1 MAKLADKRPRSI
13 FEEVGTTRKSVA
25 TPGGIDRGR
34 ANARRGLRIWLGLL
48 FALVVCIVF
57 VGGMTRLTDSG
68 LSITEWAPVSGAI
81 PPLSAEDW
89 EVEFASY
96 KASSQYELMNQGMTL
111 AEFKP
116 IFWWEW
122 GHRQLGRTIGLV
134 WALGFAG
141 FLLLRRVPAGWSTRF
156 LGLGVLIGLQGAV
169 GWWMVH
175 SGLQDGMIS
184 VASYRLATHLGLA
197 FAILGLITWYMLK
210 LGRREVDLLQARRS
224 AERKLWGGMTGLMHL
239 GFVQIILG
247 ALVAGIDAGR
257 AFPTWP
263 LMGDSFF
270 PPDPFQLEPLWRNF
284 FEDAG
289 LVQFIHRVAGYLLL
303 ILGVV
308 VWFRGSR
315 SPHRATRFA
324 VNAVLAMLVVQMV
337 LGIVTALYA
346 APLHAAITHQLGA
359 VLLWVLILRA
369 RFLAR
374 YPHVQSL
381 RKIRK

>member
-1 MAKLADKRPRSI
+1 MARSTRSI
-13 FEEVGTTRKSVA
+13 FEEVATTEKAVA

-34 ANARRGLRIWLGLL
+34 PDARRAIRIWLGVL
-48 FALVVCIVF
+48 FALVVAIIF

-68 LSITEWAPVSGAI
+68 LSITVWDPVTGAI
-81 PPLSAEDW
+81 PPMNAADW
-89 EVEFASY
+89 TTEFEAY
-96 KASSQYELMNQGMTL
+96 KASPQYELMNQGMSMS
-111 AEFKP
+111 EFQY

-134 WALGFAG
+134 WALGFFG
-141 FLLLRRVPAGWSTRF
+141 FLVAGRIPTGWTKR
-156 LGLGVLIGLQGAV
+156 LLGVGALIGVQGAI

-175 SGLQDGMIS
+175 SGLQDGMVT
-184 VASYRLATHLGLA
+184 VASYRLATHLGAA
-197 FAILGLITWYMLK
+197 FVILGLIAWFILR
-210 LGRREVDLLQARRS
+210 LGRRESDLLQARRS
-224 AERKLWGGMTGLMHL
+224 GERKLWGGMTGLMHL

-263 LMGDSFF
+263 LMGDGFF

-289 LVQFIHRVAGYLLL
+289 LVQFIHRMAGYLLL
-303 ILGVV
+303 ALGIA
-308 VWFRGSR
+308 VWLRGRR
-315 SPHRATRFA
+315 SPHPSTRFA
-324 VNAVLAMLVVQMV
+324 VNAVLAMLLVQMV
-337 LGIVTALYA
+337 LGIVTALYS

-374 YPHVQSL
+374 YPYVQSV
-381 RKIRK
+381 RGIRA

>member
-1 MAKLADKRPRSI
+1 MAKQAEKRPRSI
-13 FEEVGTTRKSVA
+13 FEEVGTTRRLAA

-34 ANARRGLRIWLGLL
+34 ADARRGLRIWLGIL
-48 FALVVCIVF
+48 FVLVAAIVF

-68 LSITEWAPVSGAI
+68 LSITEWNPVSGAI
-81 PPLSAEDW
+81 PPLSAADW
-89 EVEFASY
+89 DVEFANY
-96 KASSQYELMNQGMTL
+96 KASPQYELMNQGMEMS
-111 AEFKP
+111 EFKR

-134 WALGFAG
+134 WALGFLG
-141 FLLLRRVPAGWSTRF
+141 FLVTKRIPTGFTTRF
-156 LGLGVLIGLQGAV
+156 LGLGSLIGVQGAV

-175 SGLQDGMIS
+175 SGLQDGMVT

-197 FAILGLITWYMLK
+197 FAILGLITWFFLRLK
-210 LGRREVDLLQARRS
+210 RREVDLLQARRS

-263 LMGDSFF
+263 LMGDSFL
-270 PPDPFQLEPLWRNF
+270 PPDPFQLEPIWRNF

-289 LVQFIHRVAGYLLL
+289 LVQFIHRMSGYLLM

-315 SPHRATRFA
+315 SPHPTTRFA
-324 VNAVLAMLVVQMV
+324 VNAVLAMLLVQMG
-337 LGIVTALYA
+337 LGIVTVLYG

-374 YPHVQSL
+374 YPYVQSL
-381 RKIRK
+381 RKLRK